1 MEECKPKWIV
11 WENVPD
17 AISRKNMPNFQ
28 NYMDELDSLN
38 YNTYY
43 KVLNAHE
50 LGSAQKR
57 KRLFSISIRK
67 DIDNGKFEFLDLT
80 REPKHLET
88 YLENNDQPDIAN
100 EHIHSH
106 LILGKD
112 ENGYKI
118 KNGTKKGYLYAN
130 NGDGIDYSFEE
141 MKDTLESIQE
151 SAEGKVI
158 NIGKVIQKYQD
169 DIKVINERKK
179 ALDELKKKAERNIDN
194 LKQYGLVQMSR
205 LDMKKVASPTLTVSI
220 RNSKVMNIK
229 DESKLPKE
237 YITEKVEKKVDKA
250 AFKKY
255 YNGLSTEEQ
264 EAIDYAEIEVKQ
276 NILIK

>member
-1 MEECKPKWIV
+1 MEDMKLYDYADQYQNLINFMEE
-11 WENVPD
+11 N
-17 AISRKNMPNFQ
+17 
-28 NYMDELDSLN
+28 
-38 YNTYY
+38 
-43 KVLNAHE
+43 
-50 LGSAQKR
+50 
-57 KRLFSISIRK
+57 
-67 DIDNGKFEFLDLT
+67 
-80 REPKHLET
+80 
-88 YLENNDQPDIAN
+88 
-100 EHIHSH
+100 
-106 LILGKD
+106 
-112 ENGYKI
+112 
-118 KNGTKKGYLYAN
+118 
-130 NGDGIDYSFEE
+130 DYSFEE

-169 DIKVINERKK
+169 DIKVISERKK

-205 LDMKKVASPTLTVSI
+205 LDMKKVASPTLAVSI

-229 DESKLPKE
+229 DESKLPQE
-237 YITEKVEKKVDKA
+237 YITEKVEKKVDKV

-255 YNGLSTEEQ
+255 YNSLPTEEQ

>member
-1 MEECKPKWIV
+1 MEDMKLYDYADQYQNLINFMEE
-11 WENVPD
+11 N
-17 AISRKNMPNFQ
+17 
-28 NYMDELDSLN
+28 
-38 YNTYY
+38 
-43 KVLNAHE
+43 
-50 LGSAQKR
+50 
-57 KRLFSISIRK
+57 
-67 DIDNGKFEFLDLT
+67 
-80 REPKHLET
+80 
-88 YLENNDQPDIAN
+88 
-100 EHIHSH
+100 
-106 LILGKD
+106 
-112 ENGYKI
+112 
-118 KNGTKKGYLYAN
+118 
-130 NGDGIDYSFEE
+130 DYSFEE
-141 MKDTLESIQE
+141 MKGTLESIQE

-169 DIKVINERKK
+169 DIKVISERKK

-229 DESKLPKE
+229 DESKLPQE
-237 YITEKVEKKVDKA
+237 YITEKVEKKVDKV

-255 YNGLSTEEQ
+255 YNSLPTEEQ

>member
-1 MEECKPKWIV
+1 MEDMKLYDYADQYQNLINFMEE
-11 WENVPD
+11 N
-17 AISRKNMPNFQ
+17 
-28 NYMDELDSLN
+28 
-38 YNTYY
+38 
-43 KVLNAHE
+43 
-50 LGSAQKR
+50 
-57 KRLFSISIRK
+57 
-67 DIDNGKFEFLDLT
+67 
-80 REPKHLET
+80 
-88 YLENNDQPDIAN
+88 
-100 EHIHSH
+100 
-106 LILGKD
+106 
-112 ENGYKI
+112 
-118 KNGTKKGYLYAN
+118 
-130 NGDGIDYSFEE
+130 DYSFEE

-169 DIKVINERKK
+169 DIKVISERKK

-194 LKQYGLVQMSR
+194 LKQYDLVQMSR

-229 DESKLPKE
+229 DESKLPQE
-237 YITEKVEKKVDKA
+237 YITEKVEKKVDKV

-255 YNGLSTEEQ
+255 YNSLPTEEQ

>member
-1 MEECKPKWIV
+1 MEDMKLYDYADQYQNLINFMEE
-11 WENVPD
+11 N
-17 AISRKNMPNFQ
+17 
-28 NYMDELDSLN
+28 
-38 YNTYY
+38 
-43 KVLNAHE
+43 
-50 LGSAQKR
+50 
-57 KRLFSISIRK
+57 
-67 DIDNGKFEFLDLT
+67 
-80 REPKHLET
+80 
-88 YLENNDQPDIAN
+88 
-100 EHIHSH
+100 
-106 LILGKD
+106 
-112 ENGYKI
+112 
-118 KNGTKKGYLYAN
+118 
-130 NGDGIDYSFEE
+130 DYSFEE

-169 DIKVINERKK
+169 DIKVISERKK

-255 YNGLSTEEQ
+255 YNSLPTEEQ

>member
-1 MEECKPKWIV
+1 MEDMKLYDYADQYQNLINFMEE
-11 WENVPD
+11 N
-17 AISRKNMPNFQ
+17 
-28 NYMDELDSLN
+28 
-38 YNTYY
+38 
-43 KVLNAHE
+43 
-50 LGSAQKR
+50 
-57 KRLFSISIRK
+57 
-67 DIDNGKFEFLDLT
+67 
-80 REPKHLET
+80 
-88 YLENNDQPDIAN
+88 
-100 EHIHSH
+100 
-106 LILGKD
+106 
-112 ENGYKI
+112 
-118 KNGTKKGYLYAN
+118 
-130 NGDGIDYSFEE
+130 DYSFEE

-169 DIKVINERKK
+169 DIKVISERKK
-179 ALDELKKKAERNIDN
+179 AFDELKKKAERNIDN

-229 DESKLPKE
+229 DESKLPQE
-237 YITEKVEKKVDKA
+237 YITEKVEKKVDKV

-255 YNGLSTEEQ
+255 YNSLPTEEQ

>member
-1 MEECKPKWIV
+1 MEDMKLYDYADQYQNLINFMEE
-11 WENVPD
+11 N
-17 AISRKNMPNFQ
+17 
-28 NYMDELDSLN
+28 
-38 YNTYY
+38 
-43 KVLNAHE
+43 
-50 LGSAQKR
+50 
-57 KRLFSISIRK
+57 
-67 DIDNGKFEFLDLT
+67 
-80 REPKHLET
+80 
-88 YLENNDQPDIAN
+88 
-100 EHIHSH
+100 
-106 LILGKD
+106 
-112 ENGYKI
+112 
-118 KNGTKKGYLYAN
+118 
-130 NGDGIDYSFEE
+130 DYSFEE

-169 DIKVINERKK
+169 DIKVISERKK

-264 EAIDYAEIEVKQ
+264 ETIDYAEIEVKQ

>member
-1 MEECKPKWIV
+1 MEDMKLYDYADQYQNLINFMEE
-11 WENVPD
+11 N
-17 AISRKNMPNFQ
+17 
-28 NYMDELDSLN
+28 
-38 YNTYY
+38 
-43 KVLNAHE
+43 
-50 LGSAQKR
+50 
-57 KRLFSISIRK
+57 
-67 DIDNGKFEFLDLT
+67 
-80 REPKHLET
+80 
-88 YLENNDQPDIAN
+88 
-100 EHIHSH
+100 
-106 LILGKD
+106 
-112 ENGYKI
+112 
-118 KNGTKKGYLYAN
+118 
-130 NGDGIDYSFEE
+130 DYSFEE

-169 DIKVINERKK
+169 DIKVISERKK

>member
-1 MEECKPKWIV
+1 MEDMKLYDYADQYQNLINFMEE
-11 WENVPD
+11 N
-17 AISRKNMPNFQ
+17 
-28 NYMDELDSLN
+28 
-38 YNTYY
+38 
-43 KVLNAHE
+43 
-50 LGSAQKR
+50 
-57 KRLFSISIRK
+57 
-67 DIDNGKFEFLDLT
+67 
-80 REPKHLET
+80 
-88 YLENNDQPDIAN
+88 
-100 EHIHSH
+100 
-106 LILGKD
+106 
-112 ENGYKI
+112 
-118 KNGTKKGYLYAN
+118 
-130 NGDGIDYSFEE
+130 DYSFEE

-169 DIKVINERKK
+169 DIKVISERKK

-205 LDMKKVASPTLTVSI
+205 LDMKKVASSTLTVSI

-229 DESKLPKE
+229 DESKLPQE

-255 YNGLSTEEQ
+255 YNSLPTEEQ

>member
-1 MEECKPKWIV
+1 MEDMKLYDYADQYQNLINFMEE
-11 WENVPD
+11 N
-17 AISRKNMPNFQ
+17 
-28 NYMDELDSLN
+28 
-38 YNTYY
+38 
-43 KVLNAHE
+43 
-50 LGSAQKR
+50 
-57 KRLFSISIRK
+57 
-67 DIDNGKFEFLDLT
+67 
-80 REPKHLET
+80 
-88 YLENNDQPDIAN
+88 
-100 EHIHSH
+100 
-106 LILGKD
+106 
-112 ENGYKI
+112 
-118 KNGTKKGYLYAN
+118 
-130 NGDGIDYSFEE
+130 DYSFEE

-151 SAEGKVI
+151 SAERKVI

-169 DIKVINERKK
+169 DIKVISERKK

-255 YNGLSTEEQ
+255 YNSLPTEEQ

>member
-1 MEECKPKWIV
+1 MEDMKLYDYADQYQNLINFMEE
-11 WENVPD
+11 N
-17 AISRKNMPNFQ
+17 
-28 NYMDELDSLN
+28 
-38 YNTYY
+38 
-43 KVLNAHE
+43 
-50 LGSAQKR
+50 
-57 KRLFSISIRK
+57 
-67 DIDNGKFEFLDLT
+67 
-80 REPKHLET
+80 
-88 YLENNDQPDIAN
+88 
-100 EHIHSH
+100 
-106 LILGKD
+106 
-112 ENGYKI
+112 
-118 KNGTKKGYLYAN
+118 
-130 NGDGIDYSFEE
+130 DYSFEE

-264 EAIDYAEIEVKQ
+264 ETIDYAEIEVKQ

>member
-1 MEECKPKWIV
+1 MEDMKLYDYADQYQNLINFMEE
-11 WENVPD
+11 N
-17 AISRKNMPNFQ
+17 
-28 NYMDELDSLN
+28 
-38 YNTYY
+38 
-43 KVLNAHE
+43 
-50 LGSAQKR
+50 
-57 KRLFSISIRK
+57 
-67 DIDNGKFEFLDLT
+67 
-80 REPKHLET
+80 
-88 YLENNDQPDIAN
+88 
-100 EHIHSH
+100 
-106 LILGKD
+106 
-112 ENGYKI
+112 
-118 KNGTKKGYLYAN
+118 
-130 NGDGIDYSFEE
+130 DYSFEE

-158 NIGKVIQKYQD
+158 NIGKVILKYQD

>member
-1 MEECKPKWIV
+1 MEDMKLYDYADQYQNLINFMEE
-11 WENVPD
+11 N
-17 AISRKNMPNFQ
+17 
-28 NYMDELDSLN
+28 
-38 YNTYY
+38 
-43 KVLNAHE
+43 
-50 LGSAQKR
+50 
-57 KRLFSISIRK
+57 
-67 DIDNGKFEFLDLT
+67 
-80 REPKHLET
+80 
-88 YLENNDQPDIAN
+88 
-100 EHIHSH
+100 
-106 LILGKD
+106 
-112 ENGYKI
+112 
-118 KNGTKKGYLYAN
+118 
-130 NGDGIDYSFEE
+130 DYSFEE

-255 YNGLSTEEQ
+255 YNSLPTEEQ

>member
-1 MEECKPKWIV
+1 MEDMKLYDYADQYQNLINFMEE
-11 WENVPD
+11 N
-17 AISRKNMPNFQ
+17 
-28 NYMDELDSLN
+28 
-38 YNTYY
+38 
-43 KVLNAHE
+43 
-50 LGSAQKR
+50 
-57 KRLFSISIRK
+57 
-67 DIDNGKFEFLDLT
+67 
-80 REPKHLET
+80 
-88 YLENNDQPDIAN
+88 
-100 EHIHSH
+100 
-106 LILGKD
+106 
-112 ENGYKI
+112 
-118 KNGTKKGYLYAN
+118 
-130 NGDGIDYSFEE
+130 DYSFEE

-169 DIKVINERKK
+169 DIKVISERKK
-179 ALDELKKKAERNIDN
+179 ALDELKKRAERNIDN

>member
-1 MEECKPKWIV
+1 MEDMKLYDYADQYQNLINFMEE
-11 WENVPD
+11 N
-17 AISRKNMPNFQ
+17 
-28 NYMDELDSLN
+28 
-38 YNTYY
+38 
-43 KVLNAHE
+43 
-50 LGSAQKR
+50 
-57 KRLFSISIRK
+57 
-67 DIDNGKFEFLDLT
+67 
-80 REPKHLET
+80 
-88 YLENNDQPDIAN
+88 
-100 EHIHSH
+100 
-106 LILGKD
+106 
-112 ENGYKI
+112 
-118 KNGTKKGYLYAN
+118 
-130 NGDGIDYSFEE
+130 DYSFEE

-169 DIKVINERKK
+169 DIKVISERKK

-229 DESKLPKE
+229 DESKLPQE
-237 YITEKVEKKVDKA
+237 YITEKVEKKVDKS

-264 EAIDYAEIEVKQ
+264 ETIDYAEIEVKQ

>member
-1 MEECKPKWIV
+1 MEDMKLYDYADQYQKLINFMEE
-11 WENVPD
+11 N
-17 AISRKNMPNFQ
+17 
-28 NYMDELDSLN
+28 
-38 YNTYY
+38 
-43 KVLNAHE
+43 
-50 LGSAQKR
+50 
-57 KRLFSISIRK
+57 
-67 DIDNGKFEFLDLT
+67 
-80 REPKHLET
+80 
-88 YLENNDQPDIAN
+88 
-100 EHIHSH
+100 
-106 LILGKD
+106 
-112 ENGYKI
+112 
-118 KNGTKKGYLYAN
+118 
-130 NGDGIDYSFEE
+130 DYSFEE

-169 DIKVINERKK
+169 DIKVISERKK

-229 DESKLPKE
+229 DESKLPQE

-255 YNGLSTEEQ
+255 YNSLPTEEQ